1 MHFDS
6 STQTMK
12 TFCTRAFLIAASLVT
27 VAGCG
32 NGSGLSGTYGD
43 PAANAIQLVFD
54 SGDKV
59 TIKLGG
65 ALAGIV
71 SQGTYKLNGKE
82 VDVFDPQGRGMT
94 LTIDGNGCL
103 TGGLI
108 QGAACKQ

>member
-1 MHFDS
+1 
-6 STQTMK
+6 MK
-12 TFCTRAFLIAASLVT
+12 TFCTKAFLIAASLVT

-32 NGSGLSGTYGD
+32 NSGPSGTYGD
-43 PAANAIQLVFD
+43 PAKNGIQLVFE

-71 SQGTYKLNGKE
+71 SQGTYKVNGKE
-82 VDVFDPQGRGMT
+82 IDVFDPQGRGMT
-94 LTIDGNGCL
+94 LTIDGDGCL

-108 QGAACKQ
+108 QGSACAQ